1 MSNII
6 YKGYYFKVEPLQ
18 PAVEILIAE
27 LGYAGFESFVETEE
41 GVTAYIQKDEWNENI
56 LEDIQI
62 LKLEEDN
69 NVPIT
74 ITGIDF
80 PVNLR
85 GKVDRVEKTN
95 GITRIIDYKT
105 GNVDLAKVTV
115 KSWDDLNT
123 DYDKYSKSF
132 QILQYAYM
140 MHLKTP
146 FLNPIEAG
154 IISFKNLKSGFL
166 PFNYNKNTEITT
178 ETFKAFSEQL
188 EQLIKDICNPNIPFV
203 EKELK
208 DPFKG

>member
-1 MSNII
+1 
-6 YKGYYFKVEPLQ
+6 
-18 PAVEILIAE
+18 
-27 LGYAGFESFVETEE
+27 
-41 GVTAYIQKDEWNENI
+41 
-56 LEDIQI
+56 
-62 LKLEEDN
+62 
-69 NVPIT
+69 
-74 ITGIDF
+74 
-80 PVNLR
+80 LR